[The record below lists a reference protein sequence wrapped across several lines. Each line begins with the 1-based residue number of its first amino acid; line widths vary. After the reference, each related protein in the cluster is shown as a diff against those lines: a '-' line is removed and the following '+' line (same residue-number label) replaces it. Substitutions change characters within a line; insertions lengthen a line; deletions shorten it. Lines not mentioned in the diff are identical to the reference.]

1 MNLNSE
7 KKPTAL
13 LFNPFVFIAGVK
25 ALSSGLLIILLAGFI
40 GSFSKTHFDG
50 VLDSHSGA
58 QAPLWF
64 FLSEGF
70 ADWLCMAAVLL
81 IMGKIISGTSFRVID
96 VLGTQAL
103 ARWPTVFISLLAIP
117 AGYQR
122 FGKCLVDHLM
132 KPEAKLEFSAADA
145 GVFLLVLIATI
156 TVTCWIVYLMYKS
169 FSVSCNVKGGK
180 AVLAFIAALILA
192 EIISKIGIY
201 SLFKM
206 A

>member
-1 MNLNSE
+1 
-7 KKPTAL
+7 
-13 LFNPFVFIAGVK
+13 
-25 ALSSGLLIILLAGFI
+25 
-40 GSFSKTHFDG
+40 
-50 VLDSHSGA
+50 
-58 QAPLWF
+58 
-64 FLSEGF
+64 
-70 ADWLCMAAVLL
+70 
-81 IMGKIISGTSFRVID
+81 
-96 VLGTQAL
+96 LGTQAL

-117 AGYQR
+117 NGYQR
-122 FGKCLVDHLM
+122 FGKYLVDHLM

-145 GVFLLVLIATI
+145 GVFLFVLIATI
-156 TVTCWIVYLMYKS
+156 IVTCWIVFLMYKS